1 MTNVVQLDDRRLP
14 HSQRAQRLKIMK
26 RPVPLDLDA
35 IQQHLRRCH
44 EDSILRAE
52 ILAIMKAQVMR

>member
-26 RPVPLDLDA
+26 RPVPLDLDGTKYGP
-35 IQQHLRRCH
+35 LP
-44 EDSILRAE
+44 L
-52 ILAIMKAQVMR
+52 KALFA